1 MVTHIVFFAF
11 QERDKTSHMAE
22 AKRRIE
28 AMMGVVPTLKHVEV
42 GINFADEARAM
53 DMALVTQFEDREGL
67 VAYATHP
74 AHLEVIAYIKGVAEY
89 TKVVDYEH
97 GN

>member
-11 QERDKTSHMAE
+11 QDGNKATHMTE

-28 AMMGVVPTLKHVEV
+28 AMTGVVPTLKHVEV
-42 GINFADEARAM
+42 GINFANEERAM
-53 DMALVTQFEDREGL
+53 DMALVTHFDDREGL
-67 VAYATHP
+67 AAYATHP

-97 GN
+97 KN